1 VSATTPTVS
10 DRAAVSA
17 ARPRIRALHAG
28 AWWLWALGLAAA
40 ATRTLNPLILLS
52 LVGVCAFVVSAR
64 RSDAPWTA
72 SFRAFVVLGA
82 WLLAVRL
89 VFEALFGAVTGDR
102 VLLRLPSLPL
112 PSWLAGVRVGGD
124 VTSAA
129 LMAGFCQGLQLATIV
144 ICVGAACC
152 LAAPTRLL
160 KSVPGALYEVGVA
173 LVVALTLVPQ
183 TVTHARRVKEARRL
197 RGRTDHGLRA
207 WAATAGPVLN
217 EALERAL
224 QVAAAMDSRGYGRSR
239 DLPARE
245 RRWTWAAILTGLIGL
260 CVGLYGLMALATAP
274 IVSVALVVGGVVAAL
289 GGVARAGRRSLR
301 TVYRADPWGWQ
312 EWTCA
317 ASGVVAVVAVAV
329 SQAWWPDPSLGQAP
343 TWPTLSLL
351 ALAGV
356 AVAALPAVVAPS
368 PLASSRQL
376 WARR

>member
-1 VSATTPTVS
+1 MSTATSTIN
-10 DRAAVSA
+10 DRAATSA

-52 LVGVCAFVVSAR
+52 IVGVCALVVSSR

-72 SFRAFVVLGA
+72 SFRAFVILGT
-82 WLLAVRL
+82 WLLAVRM
-89 VFEALFGAVTGDR
+89 VFEMLFGATTGDT
-102 VLLRLPSLPL
+102 VLLHLPSLPL

-144 ICVGAACC
+144 ICVGAACS

-183 TVTHARRVKEARRL
+183 TLTHARRVKEARRL
-197 RGRTDHGLRA
+197 RGRQDHGLRA
-207 WAATAGPVLN
+207 WAATAVPVFN

-245 RRWTWAAILTGLIGL
+245 RRWTWAAILAGLIGL
-260 CVGLYGLMALATAP
+260 CVGLYGLMAVATAP
-274 IVSVALVVGGVVAAL
+274 MASLGLVIGGVMAAIA
-289 GGVARAGRRSLR
+289 GVARAGRRSVR
-301 TVYRADPWGWQ
+301 TVYRADPWQWQ
-312 EWTCA
+312 EWTCS
-317 ASGVVAVVAVAV
+317 ASGLVAAIAVAL
-329 SQAWWPDPSLGQAP
+329 SETWWPDPSLGQAP

-356 AVAALPAVVAPS
+356 AFAALPAVVAPA
-368 PLASSRQL
+368 PLSSSDRQV
-376 WARR
+376 